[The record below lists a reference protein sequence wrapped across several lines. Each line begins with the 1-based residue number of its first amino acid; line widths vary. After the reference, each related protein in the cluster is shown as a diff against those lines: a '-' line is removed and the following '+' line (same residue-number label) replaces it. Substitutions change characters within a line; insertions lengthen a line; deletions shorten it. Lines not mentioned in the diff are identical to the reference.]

1 MTPRLSVHFSIFGL
15 VFFVLSSLRNC
26 ETMESWKIRL
36 RAVSGSL
43 LSSDLVRGLHACASV
58 EQQSRVTRETRV
70 AAREASLVSRLQ
82 QCAWSFS
89 CVAPFARRTEKKE
102 RLLLV
107 YEKLAILSLK
117 LRSHFRILLHQT
129 WAISHSKVTRETGS
143 ALCRIAPWDCFGHA
157 VASIIGRLRIHLPSP
172 LPPTES
178 HGAIRY
184 TKAQD

>member
-1 MTPRLSVHFSIFGL
+1 MFGL

-117 LRSHFRILLHQT
+117 LRSHFRIFLHQT

-143 ALCRIAPWDCFGHA
+143 ALGRIAPWDCFGHA

>member
-1 MTPRLSVHFSIFGL
+1 MTPRLSGHFSMFGL

-26 ETMESWKIRL
+26 ETIESRKIRL

-43 LSSDLVRGLHACASV
+43 LCSDLVRGLHACATL
-58 EQQSRVTRETRV
+58 EQQSRDTRETRV

-143 ALCRIAPWDCFGHA
+143 ALGRIAPWDCFGDA
-157 VASIIGRLRIHLPSP
+157 VASIIGRLRIHLPP
-172 LPPTES
+172 HPPTES
-178 HGAIRY
+178 HGTIRY

>member
-1 MTPRLSVHFSIFGL
+1 M
-15 VFFVLSSLRNC
+15 
-26 ETMESWKIRL
+26 
-36 RAVSGSL
+36 
-43 LSSDLVRGLHACASV
+43 RGLHACASL

-129 WAISHSKVTRETGS
+129 WAISHSKVTCETGS
-143 ALCRIAPWDCFGHA
+143 ALGRIAPWDCFGDG
-157 VASIIGRLRIHLPSP
+157 VASIIGSP
-172 LPPTES
+172 MVQFGIPRPRTNQ
-178 HGAIRY
+178 
-184 TKAQD
+184 AQL

>member
-1 MTPRLSVHFSIFGL
+1 MFGL

-26 ETMESWKIRL
+26 ETIESWKIRL

-43 LSSDLVRGLHACASV
+43 LCSDLVRGLHACASL

-117 LRSHFRILLHQT
+117 LRSHFRSLLHQT
-129 WAISHSKVTRETGS
+129 WAISNSKVTRETGS
-143 ALCRIAPWDCFGHA
+143 CTMGLFWGRCRFYYWQAQN
-157 VASIIGRLRIHLPSP
+157 SP
-172 LPPTES
+172 PPPTES
-178 HGAIRY
+178 HGTIWY
-184 TKAQD
+184 TKARD